1 MNVKINPCGS
11 ATHIFFDDYRL
22 EQVLSYE
29 VRANHGCNQLYLVIE
44 PNRIDYVPDTYIMQD
59 YHESDE
65 LPKVRE
71 FQFIDFLLG
80 FLSAN
85 VGAVIYAIC
94 KFVLGS

>member
-11 ATHIFFDDYRL
+11 ATHIFLDDYRL

-29 VRANHGCNQLYLVIE
+29 VRADHGCNQLYLVLE
-44 PNRIDYVPDTYIMQD
+44 PSQIVYVPGTYIMQN

-65 LPKVRE
+65 PPKVRE
-71 FQFIDFLLG
+71 FQFTDFLLG

-85 VGAVIYAIC
+85 VGTAIYAIC